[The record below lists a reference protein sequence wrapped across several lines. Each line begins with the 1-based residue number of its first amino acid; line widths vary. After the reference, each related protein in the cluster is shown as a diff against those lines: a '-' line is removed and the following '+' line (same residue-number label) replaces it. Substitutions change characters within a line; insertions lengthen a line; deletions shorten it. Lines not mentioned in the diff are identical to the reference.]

1 MRQMEAALVWGF
13 EIYIR
18 RGVTIIIM
26 TKGVSPLIASVL
38 LIVIVVSLVA
48 IISGWLNTFMTDT
61 RETVS
66 NRTDASVQCT
76 GASLVIET
84 VYANFANGTA
94 ANARAIV
101 KNDGVTDKVSIV
113 SAQLYNTTGS
123 NFSVTSPMPVTD
135 FAPGAIRTLIFENV
149 SLPSCSAFSQV
160 VVSTQC
166 SSARFKTHPEGC

>member
-1 MRQMEAALVWGF
+1 
-13 EIYIR
+13 
-18 RGVTIIIM
+18 M
-26 TKGVSPLIASVL
+26 TKGVSPLVATVL

-48 IISGWLNTFMTDT
+48 IISGWLNSFVTDT
-61 RETVS
+61 RETVT

-76 GASLVIET
+76 GASMNIET

-101 KNDGVTDKVSIV
+101 KNDGVTGRVSIM

-123 NFSVTSPMPVTD
+123 NFSATSTLPVTD
-135 FAPGAIRTLIFENV
+135 FPPGAIRTLVFENV
-149 SLPSCSAFSQV
+149 SLPSCSAFSQI

-166 SSARFKTHPEGC
+166 SSARFKTAPEGC